1 MSDLLVAVLLL
12 IYFVVT
18 TYTFRFQRT
27 TLSLSREILGFGS
40 TDVQVMLTPNWMG
53 VLGWAGTAL
62 LVLNVVLVFIAFGW
76 VYSLLLIF
84 YAFVLGALVDAI
96 TPLPS
101 YTHTFNIIE
110 RHLEQEARRAIARQ
124 EAEKLT
130 LVEKMREHVRSSRS
144 KHGI

>member
-1 MSDLLVAVLLL
+1 M
-12 IYFVVT
+12 
-18 TYTFRFQRT
+18 
-27 TLSLSREILGFGS
+27 
-40 TDVQVMLTPNWMG
+40 MLTPNWMG

-101 YTHTFNIIE
+101 YTHTFNIIG
-110 RHLEQEARRAIARQ
+110 RHLEQEARRAIAHQ